1 MLAVGHVLTGVPP
14 EPGASADD
22 VLRFVSSNTG
32 LHRTQVIVSVLG
44 LLPLTVFIAGLLMPF
59 RASDAEHNEGWA
71 TSILIGAVALI
82 GSVAAGDGLL
92 YSLFLS
98 GGEGLDAAVVRGLW
112 DAQYVTY
119 AGAGLAV
126 AVATGS
132 TAIPVM
138 RYRVW
143 PRWHGWLSIFFSLLG
158 ILSVIDIVSTAT
170 GGLFHGL
177 TIVGFSIVW
186 VLATSILLFRT
197 STYVKT
203 KDTQPVS

>member
-1 MLAVGHVLTGVPP
+1 
-14 EPGASADD
+14 
-22 VLRFVSSNTG
+22 
-32 LHRTQVIVSVLG
+32 
-44 LLPLTVFIAGLLMPF
+44 MPF
-59 RASDAEHNEGWA
+59 RASDDKHNEGWA

-98 GGEGLDAAVVRGLW
+98 GGEGLDAAAVRGLW

-119 AGAGLAV
+119 AAAGLAV

-132 TAIPVM
+132 TAVPVM
-138 RYRVW
+138 RHRVW
-143 PRWHGWLSIFFSLLG
+143 PRWHGWMSIFFSLLG
-158 ILSVIDIVSTAT
+158 TLSVIDMVSTSA
-170 GGLFHGL
+170 GGLLHGL

-197 STYVKT
+197 STHIKAEGT
-203 KDTQPVS
+203 RIIP